1 MTKQDLFNTAIESK
15 KEGDGKK
22 IIAFYESFGFVNPD
36 NLSGN
41 SCSDTWCKFHYG
53 VNYNTITCFSQGTI
67 DFTKY
72 KILDF
77 SIIEEEQERRMNII
91 AQNGNEGTHYDLD
104 ADIPKH
110 YNNSKG
116 TLYKVAR
123 ERGWNPYLFDI
134 VKRLERSEKKGEF
147 KEDLRKSKV
156 VIDLWEIETN
166 KQ

>member
-1 MTKQDLFNTAIESK
+1 MTKQELFNTAIEA
-15 KEGDGKK
+15 KEKGDGKK
-22 IIAFYESFGFVNPD
+22 IIAFYESFGLVD
-36 NLSGN
+36 TAGLSGN
-41 SCSDTWCKFHYG
+41 AHSDIDGKFYYG
-53 VNYNTITCFSQGTI
+53 VYDRSILASVTSRLGKDT
-67 DFTKY
+67 

-77 SIIEEEQERRMNII
+77 SIIEEEQEKRINII
-91 AQNGNEGTHYDLD
+91 AQNGNDGEHYDLD

-116 TLYKVAR
+116 TLYNVAR

-156 VIDLWEIETN
+156 VIDLWEMETN